1 VNAAARRRGS
11 VGKPAWAPVACA
23 VAALAASSG
32 APAGSRAPAPTEC
45 TPGAKTRDGV
55 TVRVFC
61 GTARATVRFRGRTFT
76 FRDGNCIAGPPGS
89 FFVGMG
95 TEPLDASPPG
105 FPAFTLTLARARGRG
120 SYSGILVWSSGGK
133 AYVPRPG
140 TTVRL
145 ARDRSSGSFSYRG
158 LVGVLGA
165 PGAVVAAY
173 GNARVTGSF
182 SCA

>member
-1 VNAAARRRGS
+1 VR
-11 VGKPAWAPVACA
+11 KPVWVLVACA
-23 VAALAASSG
+23 FAVTAASSG
-32 APAGSRAPAPTEC
+32 TAANAGAPAQAPTVDC
-45 TPGAKTRDGV
+45 KPGVKTQDGV

-76 FRDGNCIAGPPGS
+76 FRNGNCVVGPPGD

-95 TEPLDASPPG
+95 TEPLEATPTG
-105 FPAFTLTLARARGRG
+105 FPAFTLTLTRDLGRRT
-120 SYSGILVWSSGGK
+120 YSAILVWSSGGK

-145 ARDRSSGSFSYRG
+145 GGDRSSGSFSYRG

-165 PGAVVAAY
+165 PGSVIAGY
-173 GNARVTGSF
+173 PNAKVTGSF
-182 SCA
+182 SC

>member
-1 VNAAARRRGS
+1 
-11 VGKPAWAPVACA
+11 VGKPVWASVACA

-32 APAGSRAPAPTEC
+32 AAAGSGAPAQTEC
-45 TPGAKTRDGV
+45 TPGVKTRDGV

-61 GTARATVRFRGRTFT
+61 GTARATVRFRGRTYT
-76 FRDGNCIAGPPGS
+76 YRDGNCIVGPPGN

-105 FPAFTLTLARARGRG
+105 FPAFTLTLTRAAGPRT
-120 SYSGILVWSSGGK
+120 YVGILVWSSGGK
-133 AYVPRPG
+133 AYVPRPA

-145 ARDRSSGSFSYRG
+145 ANDRRSGKFSYRG

-165 PGAVVAAY
+165 PGEVVAGH

-182 SCA
+182 SC